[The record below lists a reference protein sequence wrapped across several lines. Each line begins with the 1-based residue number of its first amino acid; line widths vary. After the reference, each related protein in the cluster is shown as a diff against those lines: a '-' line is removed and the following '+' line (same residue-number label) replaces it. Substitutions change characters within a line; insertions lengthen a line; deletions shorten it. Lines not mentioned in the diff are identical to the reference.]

1 MKADEVIEV
10 IKNYIVESKIIDERR
25 AAASTDLARYRDA
38 LQALK
43 DKDIRHVSSITGI
56 DLGEEIVILYQLDCG
71 HSLLNLK
78 VLVPKKD
85 PRLRTVTDIFP
96 GAVLYEREVME
107 MLGVTFDGHP
117 DPRRLFLPDDWKEGY
132 PLRRE
137 WKK

>member
-10 IKNYIVESKIIDERR
+10 IKNYIVESNIIDEWR

-43 DKDIRHVSSITGI
+43 GKDIRHVSSIAGI
-56 DLGEEIVILYQLDCG
+56 DLGEEIAIVYQLDCG
-71 HSLLNLK
+71 RSLLNLE

>member
-1 MKADEVIEV
+1 MKANEVIDT
-10 IKNYIVESKIIDERR
+10 IKNYVVESKIIDERR
-25 AAASTDLARYRDA
+25 AAASTDLARYRDV

-43 DKDIRHVSSITGI
+43 GKDIRHVSSITGI
-56 DLGEEIVILYQLDCG
+56 DLGKEIAIVYQLDCG
-71 HSLLNLK
+71 RSLLNLK
-78 VLVPKKD
+78 VLVPKKN
-85 PRLRTVTDIFP
+85 PRLPTVTDIFP